1 VTFYFVT
8 TGLLTLR
15 PRVQRSGRMNAA
27 AMVFALTVG
36 LLAFQAGFE
45 MATSGRPEVL
55 RIGALLALAAL
66 LPIAVM
72 LLWLW
77 RIRVRRTFA
86 GMVGFSASR
95 SAPDATVL
103 PSGR

>member
-1 VTFYFVT
+1 
-8 TGLLTLR
+8 
-15 PRVQRSGRMNAA
+15 
-27 AMVFALTVG
+27 
-36 LLAFQAGFE
+36 
-45 MATSGRPEVL
+45 VL
-55 RIGALLALAAL
+55 RIGALLALAVL

-77 RIRVRRTFA
+77 RIRVRRTFT